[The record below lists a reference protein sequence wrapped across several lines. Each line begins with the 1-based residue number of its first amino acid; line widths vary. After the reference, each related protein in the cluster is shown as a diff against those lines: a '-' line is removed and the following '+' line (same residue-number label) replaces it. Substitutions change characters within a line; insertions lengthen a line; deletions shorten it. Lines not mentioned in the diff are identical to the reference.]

1 MTTMSSPARTRHG
14 SVVVVKVLNEAITA
28 AMNGFGDRHGCRPM
42 HWYLPEVN
50 GFDRGDVMGFPGPA
64 KDDRADGVRVA
75 QAWACL
81 LGLAERA
88 DEMAGYRSWLGTV
101 GGSRIEIWCKA

>member
-1 MTTMSSPARTRHG
+1 MTTTSSPACTRNG
-14 SVVVVKVLNEAITA
+14 LAVVTALNEAITA

-50 GFDRGDVMGFPGPA
+50 GFDRGDVIGFPGPT

-75 QAWACL
+75 QAWAHL
-81 LGLAERA
+81 LDLAERA
-88 DEMAGYRSWLGTV
+88 DEMPGYRSWLGAV
-101 GGSRIEIWCKA
+101 GSSRIEIWCKA

>member
-1 MTTMSSPARTRHG
+1 MTTTSSPARTRHG
-14 SVVVVKVLNEAITA
+14 LAVVTALNEAITT

-50 GFDRGDVMGFPGPA
+50 GFDRGDVIGFPGPT

-75 QAWACL
+75 QAWARL

-101 GGSRIEIWCKA
+101 DGSRIEIWCKA

>member
-1 MTTMSSPARTRHG
+1 MTTSSPARAGQG
-14 SVVVVKVLNEAITA
+14 SVVVTALNEAITA

-50 GFDRGDVMGFPGPA
+50 GFDRGDVIGFPGPT
-64 KDDRADGVRVA
+64 KDDQADGVRVA
-75 QAWACL
+75 QAWARL
-81 LGLAERA
+81 LDLAERA

>member
-1 MTTMSSPARTRHG
+1 MTTTSSPARTGHG
-14 SVVVVKVLNEAITA
+14 SVVVTAVNEAITA
-28 AMNGFGDRHGCRPM
+28 AMNGFGARHGCRPL

-50 GFDRGDVMGFPGPA
+50 GFDRGDVIGFPGPA
-64 KDDRADGVRVA
+64 KDERAHGVRVA
-75 QAWACL
+75 QAWATL